1 MAAPLYGADIPGSLW
16 DRDAPGPA
24 WSVRHLDTM
33 LRRTLRRTGHAIPG
47 VTEPYLYF
55 GSFRALFAWH
65 TEDMD
70 LYSVNYLHA
79 GSPKV
84 WYFVPTSEKAKFES
98 VAASL
103 FPQERARCGEFMR
116 HKEIMFS
123 PRLLEARGVRVVRLV
138 QRPGDYVITF
148 PGAYHAGFNCGFNI
162 AESTNFATRAW
173 VEHGARARPCTC
185 VRDSVR
191 IDMALFADDELDNAS
206 SGSDAR
212 GAGARGVG
220 DARVEV
226 AHQASNGGGDASAL
240 SACEETLYLP
250 CEACGVRRRCLR
262 SEGWGRTRSV
272 FCALLPRES
281 ALGGCSAPDEG
292 PPPPP
297 PPPPH
302 VFRGRAERFARWK
315 RKGAGVHHDRGG
327 MGCDAA
333 VGADAATHAS
343 IGVANGVSARTGLK
357 LKVSLKRPKHERPTA
372 GGVAVGTPQV
382 ALVMRTPASTRD
394 AIGGGNGYYD
404 ELVRSCQERVALA
417 RVEHEAAV
425 RRAQNAA
432 QRADAIARNALL
444 REERERREREARE
457 AAEAYVPKAREH
469 RLAQFR

>member
-1 MAAPLYGADIPGSLW
+1 
-16 DRDAPGPA
+16 
-24 WSVRHLDTM
+24 
-33 LRRTLRRTGHAIPG
+33 
-47 VTEPYLYF
+47 
-55 GSFRALFAWH
+55 
-65 TEDMD
+65 
-70 LYSVNYLHA
+70 
-79 GSPKV
+79 
-84 WYFVPTSEKAKFES
+84 
-98 VAASL
+98 
-103 FPQERARCGEFMR
+103 
-116 HKEIMFS
+116 
-123 PRLLEARGVRVVRLV
+123 
-138 QRPGDYVITF
+138 
-148 PGAYHAGFNCGFNI
+148 
-162 AESTNFATRAW
+162 
-173 VEHGARARPCTC
+173 
-185 VRDSVR
+185 
-191 IDMALFADDELDNAS
+191 MALFADDELDNAS
-206 SGSDAR
+206 SGSDAP
-212 GAGARGVG
+212 GVGARGLA

-333 VGADAATHAS
+333 VGADAATRAS
-343 IGVANGVSARTGLK
+343 VGVANGVSARTGLK

-382 ALVMRTPASTRD
+382 ALVMRPPASTRD

-404 ELVRSCQERVALA
+404 ELVRSCKSAL
-417 RVEHEAAV
+417 RSREWSTRRPCGV
-425 RRAQNAA
+425 RKTL
-432 QRADAIARNALL
+432 RNA
-444 REERERREREARE
+444 RTRSRATHSCARRGRREREARE